1 MEPDRLHHTHK
12 PVNARGYWLCGF
24 LIFRKIHFT
33 TTLTTTFVTTPAQ
46 NLIKNPIDL
55 RTGLRKLTI
64 HRCNIIRTFYQLV
77 MGSDLLL

>member
-55 RTGLRKLTI
+55 RAGLRKLTI
-64 HRCNIIRTFYQLV
+64 HQCNIIRTLCQLV
-77 MGSDLLL
+77 MGSDLLF